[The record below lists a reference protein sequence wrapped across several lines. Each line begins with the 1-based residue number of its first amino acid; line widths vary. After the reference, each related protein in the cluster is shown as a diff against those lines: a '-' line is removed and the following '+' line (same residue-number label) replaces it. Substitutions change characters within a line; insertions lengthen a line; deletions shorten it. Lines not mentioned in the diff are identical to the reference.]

1 VAAAAASKFKNLKI
15 NKIRKTRDKIELKTN
30 NHHRIAIASPS
41 HRHRIAIASP
51 SQTFIYFRNMKYSY
65 WTENETWETH

>member
-51 SQTFIYFRNMKYSY
+51 SHRHRIAIANIYLF
-65 WTENETWETH
+65 